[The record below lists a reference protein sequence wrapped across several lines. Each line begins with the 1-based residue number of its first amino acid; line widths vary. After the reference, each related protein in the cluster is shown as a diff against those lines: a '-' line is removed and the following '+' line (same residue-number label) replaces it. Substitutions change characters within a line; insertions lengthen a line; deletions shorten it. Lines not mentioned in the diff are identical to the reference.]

1 MNKQPINKLIIFI
14 LIISTYFFIFNK
26 LNKSKIKIEN
36 TTLIN
41 NIINSTKFSKENIKT
56 KYFKYKVK
64 DLYNNP
70 VKYTRF
76 NNIIKTTEEV
86 LNEETLPSP
95 KNEPIIY
102 IFNTHQT
109 EEYAINDPNYVIK
122 PTITTANYIMEE
134 VLEKNYNTLVEE
146 RSIKE
151 ILNKNNWKYS
161 YSYKA
166 SRIYLEDVK
175 TKYPS
180 LKYYI
185 DVHRDSISK
194 DKTTITINNKSYA
207 KLLFIVGLDNL
218 NYQQNLIFTEK
229 LHNKINELYPN
240 LSKGIY
246 KKSGVGVNGIY
257 NQDFSPY
264 LILVEV
270 GGYENTMT

>member
-151 ILNKNNWKYS
+151 ILNKNSWS
-161 YSYKA
+161 Y
-166 SRIYLEDVK
+166 R
-175 TKYPS
+175 
-180 LKYYI
+180 
-185 DVHRDSISK
+185 
-194 DKTTITINNKSYA
+194 
-207 KLLFIVGLDNL
+207 
-218 NYQQNLIFTEK
+218 
-229 LHNKINELYPN
+229 
-240 LSKGIY
+240 
-246 KKSGVGVNGIY
+246 
-257 NQDFSPY
+257 
-264 LILVEV
+264 
-270 GGYENTMT
+270 